1 MRFKSQIKKCEY
13 FLLEGETDLKKA
25 AAFLKKLRKTL
36 RKIFRPIK
44 KTAGTIGTALLCV
57 FLVAVLSATIIGS
70 AFTVYIVNLMEGT
83 SEVVLDNLSSSY
95 TTYIYAQDK
104 NGEWIPYDILMSEGE
119 KRIWASLEEIPQ
131 IVQDAFV
138 YSEDERF
145 YSHDGVDFQGI
156 LSAVRDIVTKQSERG
171 ASTITQQTV
180 KNITDDRADLD
191 DGVAAGMARK
201 IRELYRS
208 VQLEKHYTKDDILE
222 TYLNLVPLNN
232 NIYGVQ
238 AASNYYFNKDVSE
251 LNLAEAACIAAITK
265 SPTHND
271 PIKHPDSNL
280 ERRTYILDKMLENGA
295 ISSQEYDIAMNTEL
309 KLIGS
314 MSYAKTE
321 NATLDASALSAYDN
335 FDDVSSYYVDSVI
348 NQCCEIFMDK
358 YGITW
363 DEAYQKLRSG
373 GYQVYTC
380 VDLDLQKKIEEKYL
394 DYYTFSE
401 DGNTDIPQSAF
412 IVMNY
417 SGQVL
422 AVVGGVGPK
431 EAPLCLNRATQ
442 STRQPGSAIKPIAS
456 YSLAVDKDLITWST
470 RFLDVP
476 LLIKDSTMEN
486 GYGAWPRNYS
496 TSGAYTSSW
505 SKKFNFTYQCLQ
517 RSLNTTAAQ
526 IVELLT
532 PAACFEQLYYKLHL
546 DTLVLYKDGDTD
558 VAPSPMSVG
567 ALTEGVTLQDM
578 AAAYQIFGNGGY
590 YYDSTFVTRIL
601 DNTGEV
607 VYNHRY
613 TGEMVLNES
622 SAYVMNRLMETVV
635 SGSRGTA
642 RKAKLDGVE
651 LIAKTG
657 TTQDWNDLWFMGCTP
672 EYVTGLW
679 IGHDIPK
686 EIDTKSC
693 YGSPDM
699 WSNIFKDI
707 AENEEIKT
715 FKPSSEV
722 VTREFCTVTGLV
734 AGENCS
740 STSTGY
746 YKRTNIPG
754 VCSGNHVEEEIPS
767 GTTVIV
773 ANGVDTEEFE
783 KATGSHYNYRYE
795 IIN

>member
-1 MRFKSQIKKCEY
+1 MQKVIMI
-13 FLLEGETDLKKA
+13 LKKI
-25 AAFLKKLRKTL
+25 RRTL
-36 RKIFRPIK
+36 RRIFRPIK
-44 KTAGTIGTALLCV
+44 KTLSTVGMALLCL
-57 FLVAVLSATIIGS
+57 FLIAVISVTIIGS

-83 SEVVLDNLSSSY
+83 SEVVLDDISSSY
-95 TTYIYAQDK
+95 TTYIYAQDE
-104 NGEWIPYDILMSEGE
+104 NGDWIPYDILMSEGE
-119 KRIWASLEEIPQ
+119 KRVWCGLEKIPQ
-131 IVQDAFV
+131 YVQDAFV

-156 LSAVRDIVTKQSERG
+156 LAAFRDIITQRSERG
-171 ASTITQQTV
+171 ASTITQQTI

-191 DGVAAGMARK
+191 DGVTAGMARK
-201 IRELYRS
+201 IRELYRA

-251 LNLAEAACIAAITK
+251 LSLAEAACIAAINK

-271 PIKHPDSNL
+271 PIRHPDANL
-280 ERRTYILDKMLENGA
+280 ERRIYILDKMLENGA
-295 ISSQEYDIAMNTEL
+295 ISTQEYNTAKNAEL

-314 MSYAKTE
+314 MSYAKTQD
-321 NATLDASALSAYDN
+321 NQVLDASQLSAYDN

-348 NQCCEIFMDK
+348 NQCCDIFMDK

-373 GYQVYTC
+373 GYEVYTC
-380 VDLDLQKKIEEKYL
+380 VDLDIQKQIEEKYL

-401 DGNTDIPQSAF
+401 DGNTDVPQSAF
-412 IVMNY
+412 IVMDY
-417 SGQVL
+417 AGRVL
-422 AVVGGVGPK
+422 AVVGGIGPK

-442 STRQPGSAIKPIAS
+442 STRQPGSAIKPLAS

-476 LLIKDSTMEN
+476 LLIKDSSMEN
-486 GYGAWPRNYS
+486 GYGGAWPRNYS
-496 TSGAYTSSW
+496 TTGAYRTSW
-505 SKKFNFTYQCLQ
+505 SKEFNFTYQCLQ

-526 IVELLT
+526 IVELLNPST
-532 PAACFEQLYYKLHL
+532 CFEQLYYKLHL
-546 DTLVLYKDGDTD
+546 DTLVLYRDGSTD
-558 VAPSPMSVG
+558 VARSPMSVG
-567 ALTEGVTLQDM
+567 ALTDGVTLQDM

-601 DNTGEV
+601 DNSGEV
-607 VYNHRY
+607 IYNHNFN
-613 TGEMVLNES
+613 GEMVLSES
-622 SAYVMNRLMETVV
+622 SAYVMNRMMETVV

-679 IGHDIPK
+679 IGHDIPT
-686 EIDTKSC
+686 EIDTDNC

-715 FKPSSEV
+715 FKPSSGV
-722 VTREFCTVTGLV
+722 VTRQYCTVTGLV
-734 AGENCS
+734 AGDNC
-740 STSTGY
+740 TSTNTGF

-754 VCSGNHVEEEIPS
+754 VCSGEHITEEIPS

-773 ANGVDTEEFE
+773 TDGVDTDEFE
-783 KATGSHYNYRYE
+783 QTTGERYNYRFE

>member
-1 MRFKSQIKKCEY
+1 MEKIGK
-13 FLLEGETDLKKA
+13 
-25 AAFLKKLRKTL
+25 FLKKLRKTVRRIL
-36 RKIFRPIK
+36 RPIK
-44 KTAGTIGTALLCV
+44 KTAGTVATALLCIV
-57 FLVAVLSATIIGS
+57 LVAVLSVTIIGS

-83 SEVVLDNLSSSY
+83 SEVVLDNVSSSY
-95 TTYIYAQDK
+95 TTYIYAEDSQ
-104 NGEWIPYDILMSEGE
+104 GEWIPYDILMSEGE
-119 KRIWASLEEIPQ
+119 KRVWCNLENIPQ
-131 IVQDAFV
+131 CVQDAIV

-156 LSAVRDIVTKQSERG
+156 LSALRDILKKESERG

-191 DGVAAGMARK
+191 DGMAAGISRK
-201 IRELYRS
+201 IRELYRA

-238 AASNYYFNKDVSE
+238 AAANYYFNKDVSE
-251 LNLAEAACIAAITK
+251 LNLAEASCIAAITK

-271 PIKHPDSNL
+271 PIKHPDANF
-280 ERRTYILDKMLENGA
+280 ERRSYILDKMLENGA
-295 ISSQEYDIAMNTEL
+295 ISTPEHDEAMNAEL

-314 MSYAKTE
+314 MSYAKTKE
-321 NATLDASALSAYDN
+321 NITLDASQLSAYDN
-335 FDDVSSYYVDSVI
+335 FDDVSSYYVDAVI
-348 NQCCEIFMDK
+348 NQCCDIFIDK

-363 DEAYQKLRSG
+363 SEAFEKLRSG
-373 GYQVYTC
+373 GYSVYTC
-380 VDLDLQKKIEEKYL
+380 VDLDLQKQIEAKYL

-401 DGNTDIPQSAF
+401 DGNHDVPQSAF
-412 IVMNY
+412 IVLNY

-422 AVVGGVGPK
+422 AVVGGIGPK

-476 LLIKDSTMEN
+476 LLIKDTSMEN
-486 GYGAWPRNYS
+486 GYGGAWPRNYS
-496 TSGAYTSSW
+496 TTGAYRTSW
-505 SKKFNFTYQCLQ
+505 SKDYNFTYQCLQ

-526 IVELLT
+526 IVELLS
-532 PAACFEQLYYKLHL
+532 PASCFEQLYYKLHL
-546 DTLVLYKDGDTD
+546 DSLVLYRDGSTD
-558 VAPSPMSVG
+558 VARSPMSVG
-567 ALTEGVTLQDM
+567 ALTDGVRLVDM

-590 YYDSTFVTRIL
+590 YYEPTFVSRII
-601 DNTGEV
+601 DSTGEV

-613 TGEMVLNES
+613 TGEMVISDS
-622 SAYVMNRLMETVV
+622 SAYVMNRMMETVV

-679 IGHDIPK
+679 IGHDTPK
-686 EIDTKSC
+686 EIDTDNC

-707 AENEEIKT
+707 AENETIKT
-715 FKPSSEV
+715 FKASDNV
-722 VTREFCTVTGLV
+722 VTREYCTKTGLV
-734 AGENCS
+734 AGANCT
-740 STSTGY
+740 STATGY

-754 VCSGNHVEEEIPS
+754 ICSGDHQPDDIPS

-773 ANGVDTEEFE
+773 TDGVDTDEFE
-783 KATGSHYNYRYE
+783 RITGEHYNYRYD
-795 IIN
+795 IVN